1 MDCCTAKSVIVFG
14 ETGGDS
20 LSFFIHPYFS
30 FMPKTMK
37 IALEVKHSSHTCTP
51 TERNTVSRAAFL
63 TEKNAK
69 NKAYALSFNTDC
81 LKTSGI
87 SSTASPTV
95 PIRTG
100 CVLTS
105 LPENSTLTIMERNNQ
120 IQLFDSPQ
128 FGRIRVVTNE
138 NGAPL
143 FAATDVASA
152 LGYTNPPKAV
162 ADHCKSGNITKRY
175 VAHSNGIGGV
185 NVLFIPESEV
195 YRLVMRSCLPDAEK
209 FQDWVCEEVLPAI
222 HHTGG
227 YIAAKEDETPAEIMA
242 RALKVA
248 DATLKRQA
256 QRVQM
261 LEGRV
266 EVQQEHIRVLEPKAE
281 YTDEV
286 LQSPNTYTFTQM
298 AKELDFRT
306 VAHLTAYLKKKGIIF
321 RQSGRW
327 MTTADHSGKG
337 YTKTRTVA
345 FDHSDGRPDTTVY
358 TVWTEPGRRFLHRIC
373 NTHKLE
379 AVV

>member
-1 MDCCTAKSVIVFG
+1 MFLAKEIASVIGHSDVSTMMRAVDDD
-14 ETGGDS
+14 EKEANNVCTLGGS
-20 LSFFIHPYFS
+20 Q
-30 FMPKTMK
+30 T
-37 IALEVKHSSHTCTP
+37 AW
-51 TERNTVSRAAFL
+51 FL
-63 TEKNAK
+63 TEDGLYELLMQSRKPVAK
-69 NKAYALSFNTDC
+69 EFKRGVKTI
-81 LKTSGI
+81 LKE
-87 SSTASPTV
+87 
-95 PIRTG
+95 IR
-100 CVLTS
+100 
-105 LPENSTLTIMERNNQ
+105 R
-120 IQLFDSPQ
+120 
-128 FGRIRVVTNE
+128 
-138 NGAPL
+138 
-143 FAATDVASA
+143 
-152 LGYTNPPKAV
+152 
-162 ADHCKSGNITKRY
+162 
-175 VAHSNGIGGV
+175 
-185 NVLFIPESEV
+185 
-195 YRLVMRSCLPDAEK
+195 
-209 FQDWVCEEVLPAI
+209 
-222 HHTGG
+222 TGG

-256 QRVQM
+256 WRVQM

-358 TVWTEPGRRFLHRIC
+358 TVWTEPGRQFLHRIC

-379 AVV
+379 AAV

>member
-1 MDCCTAKSVIVFG
+1 
-14 ETGGDS
+14 
-20 LSFFIHPYFS
+20 
-30 FMPKTMK
+30 
-37 IALEVKHSSHTCTP
+37 
-51 TERNTVSRAAFL
+51 
-63 TEKNAK
+63 
-69 NKAYALSFNTDC
+69 
-81 LKTSGI
+81 
-87 SSTASPTV
+87 
-95 PIRTG
+95 
-100 CVLTS
+100 
-105 LPENSTLTIMERNNQ
+105 MERNNQ

-128 FGRIRVVTNE
+128 FGQLRTHVDKGGQVWFCLN
-138 NGAPL
+138 
-143 FAATDVASA
+143 DVAAS
-152 LGYTNPPKAV
+152 LEFSNPRNLIQRLNAKGVHTIDTLTA
-162 ADHCKSGNITKRY
+162 
-175 VAHSNGIGGV
+175 GGLQAMTYI
-185 NVLFIPESEV
+185 NEPNL
-195 YRLVMRSCLPDAEK
+195 YRCIFQSRKDAAENY
-209 FQDWVCEEVLPAI
+209 QNWVFEEVLPTI
-222 HHTGG
+222 HRTGG

-248 DATLKRQA
+248 DATLKRQE
-256 QRVQM
+256 QRLQM

-298 AKELDFRT
+298 AKELDLRT

-358 TVWTEPGRRFLHRIC
+358 TVWTEPGRQFLHRIC

-379 AVV
+379 VAI

>member
-1 MDCCTAKSVIVFG
+1 MFLAKEIASVIGHSDVSTMMRAVDDD
-14 ETGGDS
+14 EKEANNVCTLGGS
-20 LSFFIHPYFS
+20 Q
-30 FMPKTMK
+30 T
-37 IALEVKHSSHTCTP
+37 AW
-51 TERNTVSRAAFL
+51 FL
-63 TEKNAK
+63 TEDGLYELLMQSRKPVAK
-69 NKAYALSFNTDC
+69 EFKRGVKTI
-81 LKTSGI
+81 LKE
-87 SSTASPTV
+87 
-95 PIRTG
+95 IR
-100 CVLTS
+100 
-105 LPENSTLTIMERNNQ
+105 R
-120 IQLFDSPQ
+120 
-128 FGRIRVVTNE
+128 
-138 NGAPL
+138 
-143 FAATDVASA
+143 
-152 LGYTNPPKAV
+152 
-162 ADHCKSGNITKRY
+162 
-175 VAHSNGIGGV
+175 
-185 NVLFIPESEV
+185 
-195 YRLVMRSCLPDAEK
+195 
-209 FQDWVCEEVLPAI
+209 
-222 HHTGG
+222 TGG

-248 DATLKRQA
+248 DATLKRQE
-256 QRVQM
+256 QRLQM

-337 YTKTRTVA
+337 YTKTRTVT

-379 AVV
+379 AAV

>member
-1 MDCCTAKSVIVFG
+1 
-14 ETGGDS
+14 
-20 LSFFIHPYFS
+20 
-30 FMPKTMK
+30 
-37 IALEVKHSSHTCTP
+37 
-51 TERNTVSRAAFL
+51 
-63 TEKNAK
+63 
-69 NKAYALSFNTDC
+69 
-81 LKTSGI
+81 
-87 SSTASPTV
+87 
-95 PIRTG
+95 
-100 CVLTS
+100 
-105 LPENSTLTIMERNNQ
+105 MERNNQ

-128 FGRIRVVTNE
+128 FGRIRVATNE

-195 YRLVMRSCLPDAEK
+195 YRLVMR
-209 FQDWVCEEVLPAI
+209 
-222 HHTGG
+222 
-227 YIAAKEDETPAEIMA
+227 
-242 RALKVA
+242 ALKEA

-358 TVWTEPGRRFLHRIC
+358 TVWTEPGRQFLHRIC

-379 AVV
+379 VAI

>member
-1 MDCCTAKSVIVFG
+1 MFLAKEIASVIGHSDVSTMMRAVDDD
-14 ETGGDS
+14 EKEANNVCTLGGS
-20 LSFFIHPYFS
+20 Q
-30 FMPKTMK
+30 T
-37 IALEVKHSSHTCTP
+37 AW
-51 TERNTVSRAAFL
+51 FL
-63 TEKNAK
+63 TEDGLYELLMQSRKPVAK
-69 NKAYALSFNTDC
+69 DFKRGVKTI
-81 LKTSGI
+81 LKE
-87 SSTASPTV
+87 
-95 PIRTG
+95 IR
-100 CVLTS
+100 
-105 LPENSTLTIMERNNQ
+105 R
-120 IQLFDSPQ
+120 
-128 FGRIRVVTNE
+128 
-138 NGAPL
+138 
-143 FAATDVASA
+143 
-152 LGYTNPPKAV
+152 
-162 ADHCKSGNITKRY
+162 
-175 VAHSNGIGGV
+175 
-185 NVLFIPESEV
+185 
-195 YRLVMRSCLPDAEK
+195 
-209 FQDWVCEEVLPAI
+209 
-222 HHTGG
+222 TGG

-248 DATLKRQA
+248 DATLKRQE
-256 QRVQM
+256 QRLQM

-337 YTKTRTVA
+337 YTKTRTVS

-379 AVV
+379 AAV

>member
-1 MDCCTAKSVIVFG
+1 MERNKQIQVLKQTELCGRQFAVYGTAERPMFLAKEIASVIGHSDVSTMMRAVDDD
-14 ETGGDS
+14 EKEANNVCTLGGS
-20 LSFFIHPYFS
+20 Q
-30 FMPKTMK
+30 T
-37 IALEVKHSSHTCTP
+37 AW
-51 TERNTVSRAAFL
+51 FL
-63 TEKNAK
+63 TEDGLYELLMQSRKPVAK
-69 NKAYALSFNTDC
+69 DFKRGVKTI
-81 LKTSGI
+81 LKE
-87 SSTASPTV
+87 
-95 PIRTG
+95 IR
-100 CVLTS
+100 
-105 LPENSTLTIMERNNQ
+105 R
-120 IQLFDSPQ
+120 
-128 FGRIRVVTNE
+128 
-138 NGAPL
+138 
-143 FAATDVASA
+143 
-152 LGYTNPPKAV
+152 
-162 ADHCKSGNITKRY
+162 
-175 VAHSNGIGGV
+175 
-185 NVLFIPESEV
+185 
-195 YRLVMRSCLPDAEK
+195 
-209 FQDWVCEEVLPAI
+209 
-222 HHTGG
+222 TGG

-248 DATLKRQA
+248 DATLKRQE
-256 QRVQM
+256 QRLQM

-337 YTKTRTVA
+337 YTKTRTVS

-379 AVV
+379 AAV

>member
-1 MDCCTAKSVIVFG
+1 MERNKQIQVLKQTELCGRQFAVYGTAERPMFLAKEIASVIGHSDVSTMMRAVDDD
-14 ETGGDS
+14 EKEANNVCTLGGS
-20 LSFFIHPYFS
+20 Q
-30 FMPKTMK
+30 T
-37 IALEVKHSSHTCTP
+37 AW
-51 TERNTVSRAAFL
+51 FL
-63 TEKNAK
+63 TEDGLYELLMQSRKPVAK
-69 NKAYALSFNTDC
+69 EFKRGVKTI
-81 LKTSGI
+81 LKE
-87 SSTASPTV
+87 
-95 PIRTG
+95 IR
-100 CVLTS
+100 
-105 LPENSTLTIMERNNQ
+105 R
-120 IQLFDSPQ
+120 
-128 FGRIRVVTNE
+128 
-138 NGAPL
+138 
-143 FAATDVASA
+143 
-152 LGYTNPPKAV
+152 
-162 ADHCKSGNITKRY
+162 
-175 VAHSNGIGGV
+175 
-185 NVLFIPESEV
+185 
-195 YRLVMRSCLPDAEK
+195 
-209 FQDWVCEEVLPAI
+209 
-222 HHTGG
+222 TGG

-379 AVV
+379 AAV

>member
-1 MDCCTAKSVIVFG
+1 M
-14 ETGGDS
+14 
-20 LSFFIHPYFS
+20 
-30 FMPKTMK
+30 
-37 IALEVKHSSHTCTP
+37 
-51 TERNTVSRAAFL
+51 ERNKQIQVLKQTELCGRQFTVYGTAEQPLFLATQVAEIIQHSKASVMVDMVDDDEKLRETIFTSGQNREVWFL
-63 TEKNAK
+63 TEDGLYEILMQSRKPVAK
-69 NKAYALSFNTDC
+69 DFKRGVKTI
-81 LKTSGI
+81 LKE
-87 SSTASPTV
+87 
-95 PIRTG
+95 IR
-100 CVLTS
+100 
-105 LPENSTLTIMERNNQ
+105 R
-120 IQLFDSPQ
+120 
-128 FGRIRVVTNE
+128 
-138 NGAPL
+138 
-143 FAATDVASA
+143 
-152 LGYTNPPKAV
+152 
-162 ADHCKSGNITKRY
+162 
-175 VAHSNGIGGV
+175 
-185 NVLFIPESEV
+185 
-195 YRLVMRSCLPDAEK
+195 
-209 FQDWVCEEVLPAI
+209 
-222 HHTGG
+222 TGG

-337 YTKTRTVA
+337 YTKTRTVS

-358 TVWTEPGRRFLHRIC
+358 TVWTEPGRQFLHRIC

-379 AVV
+379 AAV

>member
-1 MDCCTAKSVIVFG
+1 MFLAKEIASVIGHSDVSTMMRAVDDD
-14 ETGGDS
+14 EKEANNVCTLGGS
-20 LSFFIHPYFS
+20 Q
-30 FMPKTMK
+30 T
-37 IALEVKHSSHTCTP
+37 AW
-51 TERNTVSRAAFL
+51 FL
-63 TEKNAK
+63 TEDGLYELLMQSRKPVAK
-69 NKAYALSFNTDC
+69 EFKRGVKTI
-81 LKTSGI
+81 LKE
-87 SSTASPTV
+87 
-95 PIRTG
+95 IR
-100 CVLTS
+100 
-105 LPENSTLTIMERNNQ
+105 R
-120 IQLFDSPQ
+120 
-128 FGRIRVVTNE
+128 
-138 NGAPL
+138 
-143 FAATDVASA
+143 
-152 LGYTNPPKAV
+152 
-162 ADHCKSGNITKRY
+162 
-175 VAHSNGIGGV
+175 
-185 NVLFIPESEV
+185 
-195 YRLVMRSCLPDAEK
+195 
-209 FQDWVCEEVLPAI
+209 
-222 HHTGG
+222 TGG

-248 DATLKRQA
+248 DATLKQQA

-358 TVWTEPGRRFLHRIC
+358 TVWTEPGRLFLHRIC
-373 NTHKLE
+373 NAHKLE
-379 AVV
+379 AAV

>member
-1 MDCCTAKSVIVFG
+1 
-14 ETGGDS
+14 
-20 LSFFIHPYFS
+20 
-30 FMPKTMK
+30 
-37 IALEVKHSSHTCTP
+37 
-51 TERNTVSRAAFL
+51 
-63 TEKNAK
+63 
-69 NKAYALSFNTDC
+69 
-81 LKTSGI
+81 
-87 SSTASPTV
+87 
-95 PIRTG
+95 
-100 CVLTS
+100 
-105 LPENSTLTIMERNNQ
+105 MERNNQ

-128 FGRIRVVTNE
+128 FGQLRTHVDKGGQVWFCLN
-138 NGAPL
+138 
-143 FAATDVASA
+143 DVAAS
-152 LGYTNPPKAV
+152 LEFSNPRNLIQRLNAKGVHTIDTLTA
-162 ADHCKSGNITKRY
+162 
-175 VAHSNGIGGV
+175 GGLQAMTYI
-185 NVLFIPESEV
+185 NEPNL
-195 YRLVMRSCLPDAEK
+195 YRCIFQSRKDAAENY
-209 FQDWVCEEVLPAI
+209 QNWVFEEVLPTI
-222 HHTGG
+222 HRTGG

-266 EVQQEHIRVLEPKAE
+266 EVQKEHIRVLEPKAE

-358 TVWTEPGRRFLHRIC
+358 TVWTEPGRLFLHRIC

-379 AVV
+379 AAV

>member
-1 MDCCTAKSVIVFG
+1 MFLAKEIASVIGHSDVSTMMRAVDDD
-14 ETGGDS
+14 EKEANNVCTLGGS
-20 LSFFIHPYFS
+20 Q
-30 FMPKTMK
+30 T
-37 IALEVKHSSHTCTP
+37 AW
-51 TERNTVSRAAFL
+51 FL
-63 TEKNAK
+63 TEDGLYELLMQSRKPVAK
-69 NKAYALSFNTDC
+69 EFKRGVKTI
-81 LKTSGI
+81 LKE
-87 SSTASPTV
+87 
-95 PIRTG
+95 IR
-100 CVLTS
+100 
-105 LPENSTLTIMERNNQ
+105 R
-120 IQLFDSPQ
+120 
-128 FGRIRVVTNE
+128 
-138 NGAPL
+138 
-143 FAATDVASA
+143 
-152 LGYTNPPKAV
+152 
-162 ADHCKSGNITKRY
+162 
-175 VAHSNGIGGV
+175 
-185 NVLFIPESEV
+185 
-195 YRLVMRSCLPDAEK
+195 
-209 FQDWVCEEVLPAI
+209 
-222 HHTGG
+222 TGG

-358 TVWTEPGRRFLHRIC
+358 TVWTEPGRQFLHRIC

-379 AVV
+379 AAVCAAPHTTAHARST

>member
-1 MDCCTAKSVIVFG
+1 MFLAKEIASVIGHSDVSTMMRAVDDD
-14 ETGGDS
+14 EKEANNVCTLGGS
-20 LSFFIHPYFS
+20 Q
-30 FMPKTMK
+30 T
-37 IALEVKHSSHTCTP
+37 AW
-51 TERNTVSRAAFL
+51 FL
-63 TEKNAK
+63 TEDGLYELLMQSRKPVAK
-69 NKAYALSFNTDC
+69 EFKRGVKTI
-81 LKTSGI
+81 LKE
-87 SSTASPTV
+87 
-95 PIRTG
+95 IR
-100 CVLTS
+100 
-105 LPENSTLTIMERNNQ
+105 R
-120 IQLFDSPQ
+120 
-128 FGRIRVVTNE
+128 
-138 NGAPL
+138 
-143 FAATDVASA
+143 
-152 LGYTNPPKAV
+152 
-162 ADHCKSGNITKRY
+162 
-175 VAHSNGIGGV
+175 
-185 NVLFIPESEV
+185 
-195 YRLVMRSCLPDAEK
+195 
-209 FQDWVCEEVLPAI
+209 
-222 HHTGG
+222 TGG

-337 YTKTRTVA
+337 YTKTHTVA

-358 TVWTEPGRRFLHRIC
+358 TVWTEPGRQFLHRIC

-379 AVV
+379 AAV

>member
-1 MDCCTAKSVIVFG
+1 MFLAKEIASVIGHSDVSTMMRAVDDD
-14 ETGGDS
+14 EKEANNVCTLGGS
-20 LSFFIHPYFS
+20 Q
-30 FMPKTMK
+30 T
-37 IALEVKHSSHTCTP
+37 AW
-51 TERNTVSRAAFL
+51 FL
-63 TEKNAK
+63 TEDGLYELLMQSRKPVAK
-69 NKAYALSFNTDC
+69 DFKRGVKTI
-81 LKTSGI
+81 LKE
-87 SSTASPTV
+87 
-95 PIRTG
+95 IR
-100 CVLTS
+100 
-105 LPENSTLTIMERNNQ
+105 R
-120 IQLFDSPQ
+120 
-128 FGRIRVVTNE
+128 
-138 NGAPL
+138 
-143 FAATDVASA
+143 
-152 LGYTNPPKAV
+152 K
-162 ADHCKSGNITKRY
+162 
-175 VAHSNGIGGV
+175 
-185 NVLFIPESEV
+185 
-195 YRLVMRSCLPDAEK
+195 
-209 FQDWVCEEVLPAI
+209 
-222 HHTGG
+222 GG

-248 DATLKRQA
+248 DATLKRQE
-256 QRVQM
+256 QRLQM

-379 AVV
+379 AAV

>member
-1 MDCCTAKSVIVFG
+1 M
-14 ETGGDS
+14 
-20 LSFFIHPYFS
+20 
-30 FMPKTMK
+30 
-37 IALEVKHSSHTCTP
+37 
-51 TERNTVSRAAFL
+51 ERNKQIQVLKQTELCGRQFAVYGTAERPMFLAKEIAPVIGHSDVSTMMRTVDDDEKEANNVCTLGGSQTAWFL
-63 TEKNAK
+63 TEDGLYELLMQSRKPVAK
-69 NKAYALSFNTDC
+69 EFKRGVKTI
-81 LKTSGI
+81 LKE
-87 SSTASPTV
+87 
-95 PIRTG
+95 IR
-100 CVLTS
+100 
-105 LPENSTLTIMERNNQ
+105 R
-120 IQLFDSPQ
+120 
-128 FGRIRVVTNE
+128 
-138 NGAPL
+138 
-143 FAATDVASA
+143 
-152 LGYTNPPKAV
+152 
-162 ADHCKSGNITKRY
+162 
-175 VAHSNGIGGV
+175 
-185 NVLFIPESEV
+185 
-195 YRLVMRSCLPDAEK
+195 
-209 FQDWVCEEVLPAI
+209 
-222 HHTGG
+222 TGG

-358 TVWTEPGRRFLHRIC
+358 TVWTEPGRLFLHRIC
-373 NTHKLE
+373 NAHKLE
-379 AVV
+379 AAV

>member
-1 MDCCTAKSVIVFG
+1 MFLAKEIASVIGHSDVSTMMRAVDDD
-14 ETGGDS
+14 EKEANNVCTLGGS
-20 LSFFIHPYFS
+20 Q
-30 FMPKTMK
+30 T
-37 IALEVKHSSHTCTP
+37 AW
-51 TERNTVSRAAFL
+51 FL
-63 TEKNAK
+63 TEDGLYELLMQSRKPVAK
-69 NKAYALSFNTDC
+69 EFKRGVKTI
-81 LKTSGI
+81 LKE
-87 SSTASPTV
+87 
-95 PIRTG
+95 IR
-100 CVLTS
+100 
-105 LPENSTLTIMERNNQ
+105 R
-120 IQLFDSPQ
+120 
-128 FGRIRVVTNE
+128 
-138 NGAPL
+138 
-143 FAATDVASA
+143 
-152 LGYTNPPKAV
+152 
-162 ADHCKSGNITKRY
+162 
-175 VAHSNGIGGV
+175 
-185 NVLFIPESEV
+185 
-195 YRLVMRSCLPDAEK
+195 
-209 FQDWVCEEVLPAI
+209 
-222 HHTGG
+222 TGG

-248 DATLKRQA
+248 DATLKQQA

-358 TVWTEPGRRFLHRIC
+358 TVWTEPGRAFLHRIC
-373 NTHKLE
+373 NAHKLE
-379 AVV
+379 VAI

>member
-1 MDCCTAKSVIVFG
+1 MERNKQIQVLKQTELCGRQFAVYGTAEQPLFKAQDVAEMLSLTNVSDMVKRVDEDEVTKFNLG
-14 ETGGDS
+14 S
-20 LSFFIHPYFS
+20 LSGD
-30 FMPKTMK
+30 TW
-37 IALEVKHSSHTCTP
+37 
-51 TERNTVSRAAFL
+51 FL
-63 TEKNAK
+63 TEDGLYEILMQSRKPVAK
-69 NKAYALSFNTDC
+69 EFKRGVKTI
-81 LKTSGI
+81 LKE
-87 SSTASPTV
+87 
-95 PIRTG
+95 IR
-100 CVLTS
+100 
-105 LPENSTLTIMERNNQ
+105 R
-120 IQLFDSPQ
+120 
-128 FGRIRVVTNE
+128 
-138 NGAPL
+138 
-143 FAATDVASA
+143 
-152 LGYTNPPKAV
+152 
-162 ADHCKSGNITKRY
+162 
-175 VAHSNGIGGV
+175 
-185 NVLFIPESEV
+185 
-195 YRLVMRSCLPDAEK
+195 
-209 FQDWVCEEVLPAI
+209 
-222 HHTGG
+222 TGG

-327 MTTADHSGKG
+327 MTTADYSGRG
-337 YTKTRTVA
+337 YTKTRTVS

-358 TVWTEPGRRFLHRIC
+358 TVWTEPGRQFLHRIC

-379 AVV
+379 AAV

>member
-1 MDCCTAKSVIVFG
+1 MFLAKEIAAVIGHSDVSTMMRAVDDDEKEANNVCTL
-14 ETGGDS
+14 GGS
-20 LSFFIHPYFS
+20 Q
-30 FMPKTMK
+30 T
-37 IALEVKHSSHTCTP
+37 AW
-51 TERNTVSRAAFL
+51 FL
-63 TEKNAK
+63 TEDGLYELLMQSRKPVAK
-69 NKAYALSFNTDC
+69 DFKRGVKTI
-81 LKTSGI
+81 LKE
-87 SSTASPTV
+87 
-95 PIRTG
+95 IR
-100 CVLTS
+100 
-105 LPENSTLTIMERNNQ
+105 R
-120 IQLFDSPQ
+120 
-128 FGRIRVVTNE
+128 
-138 NGAPL
+138 
-143 FAATDVASA
+143 
-152 LGYTNPPKAV
+152 
-162 ADHCKSGNITKRY
+162 
-175 VAHSNGIGGV
+175 
-185 NVLFIPESEV
+185 
-195 YRLVMRSCLPDAEK
+195 
-209 FQDWVCEEVLPAI
+209 
-222 HHTGG
+222 TGG
-227 YIAAKEDETPAEIMA
+227 YIAAKENETPAEIMA

-248 DATLKRQA
+248 DATLKRQE
-256 QRVQM
+256 QRLQM

-379 AVV
+379 AAV

>member
-1 MDCCTAKSVIVFG
+1 M
-14 ETGGDS
+14 
-20 LSFFIHPYFS
+20 
-30 FMPKTMK
+30 
-37 IALEVKHSSHTCTP
+37 
-51 TERNTVSRAAFL
+51 ERNKQIQVLKQTELCGRQFAVYGTAEHPLFKAQDVANIIEHSNITKMLDLVDNDEKGVNYLLTPGGNQTVWFL
-63 TEKNAK
+63 TEDGLYELLMQSRKPVAK
-69 NKAYALSFNTDC
+69 EFKRGVKTI
-81 LKTSGI
+81 LKE
-87 SSTASPTV
+87 
-95 PIRTG
+95 IR
-100 CVLTS
+100 
-105 LPENSTLTIMERNNQ
+105 R
-120 IQLFDSPQ
+120 
-128 FGRIRVVTNE
+128 
-138 NGAPL
+138 
-143 FAATDVASA
+143 
-152 LGYTNPPKAV
+152 
-162 ADHCKSGNITKRY
+162 
-175 VAHSNGIGGV
+175 
-185 NVLFIPESEV
+185 
-195 YRLVMRSCLPDAEK
+195 
-209 FQDWVCEEVLPAI
+209 
-222 HHTGG
+222 TGG

-256 QRVQM
+256 QRVQI

-358 TVWTEPGRRFLHRIC
+358 TVWTEPGRAFLHRIC
-373 NTHKLE
+373 NAHKLE
-379 AVV
+379 VAI

>member
-1 MDCCTAKSVIVFG
+1 MNELVFMGGNGQAMTNSLLVAERFGKQHKHVIQAIKDLETSAENSADLFVESEYSDSYGRTQKMYLMNRDGFSLLVMGFTGKEALKFKMD
-14 ETGGDS
+14 
-20 LSFFIHPYFS
+20 FI
-30 FMPKTMK
+30 
-37 IALEVKHSSHTCTP
+37 
-51 TERNTVSRAAFL
+51 AAF
-63 TEKNAK
+63 
-69 NKAYALSFNTDC
+69 NK
-81 LKTSGI
+81 
-87 SSTASPTV
+87 
-95 PIRTG
+95 
-100 CVLTS
+100 
-105 LPENSTLTIMERNNQ
+105 MESYLRSEDY
-120 IQLFDSPQ
+120 ILER
-128 FGRIRVVTNE
+128 GREILQRR
-138 NGAPL
+138 L
-143 FAATDVASA
+143 QAA
-152 LGYTNPPKAV
+152 N
-162 ADHCKSGNITKRY
+162 
-175 VAHSNGIGGV
+175 
-185 NVLFIPESEV
+185 
-195 YRLVMRSCLPDAEK
+195 
-209 FQDWVCEEVLPAI
+209 
-222 HHTGG
+222 
-227 YIAAKEDETPAEIMA
+227 
-242 RALKVA
+242 
-248 DATLKRQA
+248 

-379 AVV
+379 AAV

>member
-1 MDCCTAKSVIVFG
+1 MLRAKEIASVIGHSDVSTMMRAVDDD
-14 ETGGDS
+14 EKEANNVCTLGGS
-20 LSFFIHPYFS
+20 Q
-30 FMPKTMK
+30 T
-37 IALEVKHSSHTCTP
+37 AW
-51 TERNTVSRAAFL
+51 FL
-63 TEKNAK
+63 TEDGLYELLMQSRKPVAK
-69 NKAYALSFNTDC
+69 DFKRGVKTI
-81 LKTSGI
+81 LKE
-87 SSTASPTV
+87 
-95 PIRTG
+95 IR
-100 CVLTS
+100 
-105 LPENSTLTIMERNNQ
+105 R
-120 IQLFDSPQ
+120 
-128 FGRIRVVTNE
+128 
-138 NGAPL
+138 
-143 FAATDVASA
+143 
-152 LGYTNPPKAV
+152 
-162 ADHCKSGNITKRY
+162 
-175 VAHSNGIGGV
+175 
-185 NVLFIPESEV
+185 
-195 YRLVMRSCLPDAEK
+195 
-209 FQDWVCEEVLPAI
+209 
-222 HHTGG
+222 TGG

-281 YTDEV
+281 YTDSV

-358 TVWTEPGRRFLHRIC
+358 TVWTEPGRQFLHRIC

-379 AVV
+379 AAV

>member
-1 MDCCTAKSVIVFG
+1 
-14 ETGGDS
+14 
-20 LSFFIHPYFS
+20 
-30 FMPKTMK
+30 
-37 IALEVKHSSHTCTP
+37 
-51 TERNTVSRAAFL
+51 
-63 TEKNAK
+63 
-69 NKAYALSFNTDC
+69 
-81 LKTSGI
+81 
-87 SSTASPTV
+87 
-95 PIRTG
+95 
-100 CVLTS
+100 
-105 LPENSTLTIMERNNQ
+105 
-120 IQLFDSPQ
+120 
-128 FGRIRVVTNE
+128 
-138 NGAPL
+138 
-143 FAATDVASA
+143 
-152 LGYTNPPKAV
+152 
-162 ADHCKSGNITKRY
+162 
-175 VAHSNGIGGV
+175 
-185 NVLFIPESEV
+185 
-195 YRLVMRSCLPDAEK
+195 MRSCLPDAEK
-209 FQDWVCEEVLPAI
+209 FQDWVCEEVLPSI
-222 HHTGG
+222 HRTGG
-227 YIAAKEDETPAEIMA
+227 YIAAKEDETPSEIMA

-358 TVWTEPGRRFLHRIC
+358 TVWTEPGRAFLHRIC
-373 NTHKLE
+373 NAHKLE
-379 AVV
+379 VAI

>member
-1 MDCCTAKSVIVFG
+1 MFLAKEIASVIGHSDVSTMMRAVDDD
-14 ETGGDS
+14 EKEANNVCTLGGS
-20 LSFFIHPYFS
+20 Q
-30 FMPKTMK
+30 T
-37 IALEVKHSSHTCTP
+37 AW
-51 TERNTVSRAAFL
+51 FL
-63 TEKNAK
+63 TEDGLYELLMQSRKPVAK
-69 NKAYALSFNTDC
+69 EFKRGVKTI
-81 LKTSGI
+81 LKE
-87 SSTASPTV
+87 
-95 PIRTG
+95 IR
-100 CVLTS
+100 
-105 LPENSTLTIMERNNQ
+105 R
-120 IQLFDSPQ
+120 
-128 FGRIRVVTNE
+128 
-138 NGAPL
+138 
-143 FAATDVASA
+143 
-152 LGYTNPPKAV
+152 
-162 ADHCKSGNITKRY
+162 
-175 VAHSNGIGGV
+175 
-185 NVLFIPESEV
+185 
-195 YRLVMRSCLPDAEK
+195 
-209 FQDWVCEEVLPAI
+209 
-222 HHTGG
+222 TGG

-327 MTTADHSGKG
+327 MTTADYSGRG

-358 TVWTEPGRRFLHRIC
+358 TVWTEPGRQLLHRIC
-373 NTHKLE
+373 HSHREE
-379 AVV
+379 AAV

>member
-1 MDCCTAKSVIVFG
+1 
-14 ETGGDS
+14 
-20 LSFFIHPYFS
+20 
-30 FMPKTMK
+30 
-37 IALEVKHSSHTCTP
+37 
-51 TERNTVSRAAFL
+51 
-63 TEKNAK
+63 
-69 NKAYALSFNTDC
+69 
-81 LKTSGI
+81 
-87 SSTASPTV
+87 
-95 PIRTG
+95 
-100 CVLTS
+100 
-105 LPENSTLTIMERNNQ
+105 MERNNQ
-120 IQLFDSPQ
+120 IQVLKQTELCGRQ
-128 FGRIRVVTNE
+128 FAVYGTAERPMFLAKEIASVIGHSDVSTMMRAVDDDEKEANNVCTLGGSQTAWFLTEDGLYELLMQSRKPVAKEFKRGVKTILKEIR
-138 NGAPL
+138 
-143 FAATDVASA
+143 
-152 LGYTNPPKAV
+152 
-162 ADHCKSGNITKRY
+162 R
-175 VAHSNGIGGV
+175 
-185 NVLFIPESEV
+185 
-195 YRLVMRSCLPDAEK
+195 
-209 FQDWVCEEVLPAI
+209 
-222 HHTGG
+222 TGG

-248 DATLKRQA
+248 DATLKRQE
-256 QRVQM
+256 QRLQM

-358 TVWTEPGRRFLHRIC
+358 TVWTEPGRQFLHRIC

-379 AVV
+379 AAV

>member
-1 MDCCTAKSVIVFG
+1 MFLAKEIASVIGHSDVSTMMRAVDDD
-14 ETGGDS
+14 EKEANNVCTLGGS
-20 LSFFIHPYFS
+20 Q
-30 FMPKTMK
+30 T
-37 IALEVKHSSHTCTP
+37 AW
-51 TERNTVSRAAFL
+51 FL
-63 TEKNAK
+63 TEDGLYELLMQSRKPVAK
-69 NKAYALSFNTDC
+69 EFKRGVKTI
-81 LKTSGI
+81 LKE
-87 SSTASPTV
+87 
-95 PIRTG
+95 IR
-100 CVLTS
+100 
-105 LPENSTLTIMERNNQ
+105 R
-120 IQLFDSPQ
+120 
-128 FGRIRVVTNE
+128 
-138 NGAPL
+138 
-143 FAATDVASA
+143 
-152 LGYTNPPKAV
+152 
-162 ADHCKSGNITKRY
+162 
-175 VAHSNGIGGV
+175 
-185 NVLFIPESEV
+185 
-195 YRLVMRSCLPDAEK
+195 
-209 FQDWVCEEVLPAI
+209 
-222 HHTGG
+222 TGG

-248 DATLKRQA
+248 DATLKQQA

-358 TVWTEPGRRFLHRIC
+358 TVWTEPGRAFLNRIC
-373 NTHKLE
+373 NAHKLE
-379 AVV
+379 VAI

>member
-1 MDCCTAKSVIVFG
+1 
-14 ETGGDS
+14 
-20 LSFFIHPYFS
+20 
-30 FMPKTMK
+30 
-37 IALEVKHSSHTCTP
+37 
-51 TERNTVSRAAFL
+51 
-63 TEKNAK
+63 
-69 NKAYALSFNTDC
+69 
-81 LKTSGI
+81 
-87 SSTASPTV
+87 
-95 PIRTG
+95 
-100 CVLTS
+100 
-105 LPENSTLTIMERNNQ
+105 MERNNQ
-120 IQLFDSPQ
+120 IQVLKQTELCGRQ
-128 FGRIRVVTNE
+128 FAVYGTAER
-138 NGAPL
+138 PL
-143 FAATDVASA
+143 FLAKEIAAIIGHSDVSTMMRTVDDDEKEANNVCT
-152 LGYTNPPKAV
+152 LGGSQTAWFLTEDGLYELLMQSRKPV
-162 ADHCKSGNITKRY
+162 AKDFKR
-175 VAHSNGIGGV
+175 GV
-185 NVLFIPESEV
+185 KTILKEI
-195 YRLVMRSCLPDAEK
+195 RR
-209 FQDWVCEEVLPAI
+209 
-222 HHTGG
+222 TGG
-227 YIAAKEDETPAEIMA
+227 YIVAKEDETPAEIMA

-256 QRVQM
+256 QRVQI

-358 TVWTEPGRRFLHRIC
+358 TVWTEPGRQFLHRIC

-379 AVV
+379 AAV